1 MRIVSFVKRFVVIAP
16 RFGLEWVLMLRKWL
30 WQLVWQVSASQVFDV
45 CFGLTFRRKSAVDTL
60 TKKTDT
66 EKMLDEALSKKNW
79 GASSTLMN
87 DLARLTEDRWVF
99 HADSL

>member
-1 MRIVSFVKRFVVIAP
+1 MSM
-16 RFGLEWVLMLRKWL
+16 FGCE
-30 WQLVWQVSASQVFDV
+30 S
-45 CFGLTFRRKSAVDTL
+45 CRKSAVDTL

-87 DLARLTEDRWVF
+87 DLARLTEDR
-99 HADSL
+99 